1 MKKIN
6 YSLAII
12 LIAVLSISC
21 SEIRSVTDIVT
32 QPTARELYKREFK
45 DSLWKFDEWQ
55 SNANRALKDS
65 LFIDLPYN
73 EIGKFSTYNNAR
85 SYTVELEEGETL
97 YVSTTTDS
105 LNYRIFTEVL
115 EITGDTLTPFKSL
128 SKNTPGE
135 KVLAHPVDRSK
146 IYKIL
151 IQPEIGSPQN
161 FSINIYTQPQYEIF
175 PVAGKDNKAIQSFW
189 GDIRSG
195 GRRTHQ
201 GIDIF
206 APKGTPVIATVNG
219 SVRYTGERGL
229 GGKQVWLNDNSSGN
243 SLYYAHLDSIVVNGW
258 QKVNIGD
265 TLGFVGNTG
274 NAKFTPPHLHFGI
287 YKRFRGA
294 VNPLPFVK
302 KYDIPAVSLHSE
314 TFPEKIIVKNSITNL
329 RNTPGTRNSKIL
341 GVAQKNDTLTFMG
354 KTDKWIYA
362 QTPDKKAVY
371 IYENLTT
378 PLLNEGS

>member
-1 MKKIN
+1 IFLLYSSSEFWHNLCYKFGAMKKLN

-12 LIAVLSISC
+12 LIVAFSISC

-161 FSINIYTQPQYEIF
+161 
-175 PVAGKDNKAIQSFW
+175 
-189 GDIRSG
+189 
-195 GRRTHQ
+195 
-201 GIDIF
+201 
-206 APKGTPVIATVNG
+206 
-219 SVRYTGERGL
+219 
-229 GGKQVWLNDNSSGN
+229 
-243 SLYYAHLDSIVVNGW
+243 
-258 QKVNIGD
+258 
-265 TLGFVGNTG
+265 
-274 NAKFTPPHLHFGI
+274 
-287 YKRFRGA
+287 
-294 VNPLPFVK
+294 
-302 KYDIPAVSLHSE
+302 
-314 TFPEKIIVKNSITNL
+314 
-329 RNTPGTRNSKIL
+329 
-341 GVAQKNDTLTFMG
+341 
-354 KTDKWIYA
+354 
-362 QTPDKKAVY
+362 
-371 IYENLTT
+371 
-378 PLLNEGS
+378 

>member
-45 DSLWKFDEWQ
+45 DSLWKFEEWQ

-65 LFIDLPYN
+65 LFVDLPYS

-85 SYTVELEEGETL
+85 SYTIDLEEGETV

-105 LNYRIFTEVL
+105 LNYRVFTEVL
-115 EITGDTLTPFKSL
+115 EITGDTINPFKSL
-128 SKNTPGE
+128 SKNNPGE
-135 KVLAHPVDRSK
+135 TVLAHPVDRSK
-146 IYKIL
+146 TYKIL
-151 IQPEIGSPQN
+151 IQPELGSFQN
-161 FSINIYTQPQYEIF
+161 FNINIYTQPQYQVF
-175 PVAGKDNKAIQSFW
+175 PVAGKDNRAIQSLW

-195 GRRTHQ
+195 GRRTHK

-243 SLYYAHLDSIVVNGW
+243 SL
-258 QKVNIGD
+258 
-265 TLGFVGNTG
+265 
-274 NAKFTPPHLHFGI
+274 
-287 YKRFRGA
+287 
-294 VNPLPFVK
+294 
-302 KYDIPAVSLHSE
+302 
-314 TFPEKIIVKNSITNL
+314 
-329 RNTPGTRNSKIL
+329 
-341 GVAQKNDTLTFMG
+341 
-354 KTDKWIYA
+354 
-362 QTPDKKAVY
+362 
-371 IYENLTT
+371 
-378 PLLNEGS
+378 